1 MILIDKI
8 TDEDLNEKGIEMINP
23 RMRYGARGIVIRNDG
38 KIAVFNKSKKNEYK
52 LPGGGI
58 EENENPKDAFKR
70 EVLEETGC
78 TVDIIEELGT
88 IEEYKSQDN
97 FKQISYVFVGKVIED
112 TKNLHLTQK
121 EQEEGA
127 ILTWQYP
134 FEALDLIMNSYD
146 NLVAS
151 KYESVYHTKFIVLRD
166 RKILEF
172 YLNKVKISK
181 EFVNDW
187 LKRLKQHWFKKDI
200 ENSISLFTEAKYYQ
214 ETPFMKPYTT
224 IKEIENEWQH
234 IKNEDIKKIEFSI
247 LAIDGY
253 KVIVEWY
260 LEQNEDIFDGI
271 YEIHFNNKLKCIY
284 FKSWEMNDK

>member
-8 TDEDLNEKGIEMINP
+8 TDKDLNEKSIEMINP

-78 TVDIIEELGT
+78 TVEIIEELGT

-97 FKQISYVFVGKVIED
+97 FKQISFVFVGKVIED
-112 TKNLHLTQK
+112 TKSLHLTQK

-127 ILTWQYP
+127 ILTWKYP
-134 FEALDLIMNSYD
+134 FEALELITNSYD
-146 NLVAS
+146 KLVAS

-187 LKRLKQHWFKKDI
+187 LKKLKQYWFNKDI
-200 ENSISLFTEAKYYQ
+200 ANSISLFTETKYYQ
-214 ETPFMKPYTT
+214 EAPFMKPYTT
-224 IKEIENEWQH
+224 FKEIEDEWQH
-234 IKNEDIKKIEFSI
+234 IKNENIKNIKFEI
-247 LAIDGY
+247 LTIDDY

-271 YEIHFNNKLKCIY
+271 YEIHFNDKLKCIY
-284 FKSWEMNDK
+284 FKSWEMKQ

>member
-8 TDEDLNEKGIEMINP
+8 TDEDLNEKSIEMINP
-23 RMRYGARGIVIRNDG
+23 RTRYGARGIVIRNDG

-78 TVDIIEELGT
+78 TVEIIEELGT

-97 FKQISYVFVGKVIED
+97 FKQTSFVFVGKVIED
-112 TKNLHLTQK
+112 TKSLHLTQK

-127 ILTWQYP
+127 ILTWKYP
-134 FEALDLIMNSYD
+134 FEALELITNSYD

-151 KYESVYHTKFIVLRD
+151 KYESVYHTKFIVLGD

-187 LKRLKQHWFKKDI
+187 LKKLKQYWFNKDI
-200 ENSISLFTEAKYYQ
+200 ANSISLFTETKYYQ

-224 IKEIENEWQH
+224 FKEIEDEWQH
-234 IKNEDIKKIEFSI
+234 IKNENIKNIKFEI
-247 LAIDGY
+247 LTIDDY

-271 YEIHFNNKLKCIY
+271 YEIHFNDKLKCIY
-284 FKSWEMNDK
+284 FKSWEMKQ